1 MNPNHPSLPHI
12 PIASAISPNINDTN
26 SNITK
31 TESDND
37 SSYSSENN
45 LSISH
50 ISISHNTNCNTFH
63 QGRWTDKEHKLFLE
77 GLVLYYN
84 DWKLVQKHIGTRS
97 STQSRSHAQKFFIS
111 VKNKLCHLENE
122 GELKEHIYQSFVRC
136 LGNKKLISNKK
147 VFCERMYRLVFSM
160 KDIMNIKSGRN
171 AQRKKNNVKGEKRL
185 CDVMGMNCKKVNKC
199 KMKKYD
205 EELQW
210 NNKEIFRIHK
220 DKEGNQK
227 GKENGVSQCN
237 NNGDNSNVN
246 SSTWCT
252 HSKHSSNNIHK
263 IKVSNYT
270 PYNDYD
276 DQYVFHKEKNEVL
289 HGNKLQLYE
298 DDIDSFFFH
307 NNNNMHMHN
316 NNNSE
321 FDVIN
326 PIIFVNDNQHYDDD
340 GFSHHRRD
348 LDYLNKL
355 HDFWD

>member
-1 MNPNHPSLPHI
+1 MNPNHPSLPY
-12 PIASAISPNINDTN
+12 ISITSPTSLNINDTN

-45 LSISH
+45 LSMSH
-50 ISISHNTNCNTFH
+50 ISISPKSNCNSLNLFH

-84 DWKLVQKHIGTRS
+84 DWKLVQRHIGTRS

-122 GELKEHIYQSFVRC
+122 SELKEHIYQSFVRC

-171 AQRKKNNVKGEKRL
+171 TLRKKNVKGEKRF

-199 KMKKYD
+199 KMKNN
-205 EELQW
+205 EEGLQW
-210 NNKEIFRIHK
+210 NKKEIFKIHK

-227 GKENGVSQCN
+227 GKESGVSKCN
-237 NNGDNSNVN
+237 NNN
-246 SSTWCT
+246 STWCT

-263 IKVSNYT
+263 VKVSNYT

-276 DQYVFHKEKNEVL
+276 DQYVFHKENEVL
-289 HGNKLQLYE
+289 HGNEIQFYE

-307 NNNNMHMHN
+307 NNNNHN
-316 NNNSE
+316 NNIHNNNE
-321 FDVIN
+321 FDLIN
-326 PIIFVNDNQHYDDD
+326 PIIFVNDNQHYDD
-340 GFSHHRRD
+340 GFSHHHRD

>member
-1 MNPNHPSLPHI
+1 
-12 PIASAISPNINDTN
+12 
-26 SNITK
+26 
-31 TESDND
+31 
-37 SSYSSENN
+37 
-45 LSISH
+45 
-50 ISISHNTNCNTFH
+50 
-63 QGRWTDKEHKLFLE
+63 
-77 GLVLYYN
+77 
-84 DWKLVQKHIGTRS
+84 
-97 STQSRSHAQKFFIS
+97 
-111 VKNKLCHLENE
+111 
-122 GELKEHIYQSFVRC
+122 
-136 LGNKKLISNKK
+136 
-147 VFCERMYRLVFSM
+147 
-160 KDIMNIKSGRN
+160 MNIKSGRN
-171 AQRKKNNVKGEKRL
+171 TLRKKNNVQGEKRL

-205 EELQW
+205 EGLQC

-237 NNGDNSNVN
+237 NNGNNSNVN

-263 IKVSNYT
+263 IKISSYT

-289 HGNKLQLYE
+289 HGNELQLYE